1 MEVEMRI
8 TTWEELQRMTPEQR
22 RAHFEESI
30 VWDPQNHPDPRIRAM
45 HKRAQE
51 RAAQIIAE
59 EEGA

>member
-1 MEVEMRI
+1 MHV

-30 VWDPQNHPDPRIRAM
+30 VWEPEHHADPRIRAM

-51 RAAQIIAE
+51 RVARIIAE